1 MTAVIRHPPRERTT
15 ADARLTG
22 ELRLRIGLR
31 GRRSVVVDQFHAGA
45 LRILRAHYAGGSGH
59 PVLTAINPGGAYLG
73 GDEYA
78 VQVGLETEASA
89 LLTTQSAT
97 KVYRTPQ
104 GPARAVQRI
113 DLAPGARFESVPDPL
128 IAYRGARYL
137 QETEVDMAADATI
150 ALAETI
156 THGWSPDG
164 QPFQFDEVSLVT
176 RVRID
181 GRLGVV
187 DNLLLRPGEGGV
199 GPLALGG
206 RSHLA
211 SLLVVDRRADD
222 GVLADLRL
230 MLAEAF
236 PAERGGLLVGV
247 TRLAVPG
254 FALRA
259 LCDSTAAA
267 QAVLHAVINW
277 LRAEWHGEAALEL
290 RKL

>member
-1 MTAVIRHPPRERTT
+1 
-15 ADARLTG
+15 
-22 ELRLRIGLR
+22 
-31 GRRSVVVDQFHAGA
+31 VVVDQFHAGA
-45 LRILRAHYAGGSGH
+45 LRILRAHYAEGSGR
-59 PVLTAINPGGAYLG
+59 PTLTAINPGGAYLG

-78 VQVGLETEASA
+78 VRVELEHGASA

-113 DLAPGARFESVPDPL
+113 DLGPGARFELVPDPL

-137 QETEVDMAADATI
+137 QDTEVDMAADASI
-150 ALAETI
+150 ALAETV
-156 THGWSPDG
+156 TQGWSPDG
-164 QPFQFDEVSLVT
+164 EPFQFDEVSLVT
-176 RVRID
+176 RVRIE

-187 DNLLLRPGEGGV
+187 DNLLLRPGDGGV

-222 GVLADLRL
+222 GVLAALRL

-236 PAERGGLLVGV
+236 PAGHGAPLVGV

-259 LCDSTAAA
+259 LCDSTGSAH
-267 QAVLHAVINW
+267 AVLYAAINW
-277 LRAEWHGEAALEL
+277 LRTEWHAEPALDL

>member
-1 MTAVIRHPPRERTT
+1 
-15 ADARLTG
+15 
-22 ELRLRIGLR
+22 
-31 GRRSVVVDQFHAGA
+31 VVVDQFHAGA
-45 LRILRAHYAGGSGH
+45 LRILRAHYAERSGQ
-59 PVLTAINPGGAYLG
+59 PTLTAINPGGAYLG

-78 VQVGLETEASA
+78 VRVELEQGASA

-104 GPARAVQRI
+104 GPARAVQRL
-113 DLAPGARFESVPDPL
+113 DLGPGARFELVPDPL

-137 QETEVDMAADATI
+137 QDTEVDMAADASI

-156 THGWSPDG
+156 TQGWSPDG
-164 QPFQFDEVSLVT
+164 EPFQFDELSLVT
-176 RVRID
+176 RIRIE

-187 DNLLLRPGEGGV
+187 DNLRLHPGEGGV

-211 SLLVVDRRADD
+211 SLLVVDRRAND
-222 GVLADLRL
+222 GVLAALRL
-230 MLAEAF
+230 MLAGAF
-236 PAERGGLLVGV
+236 PAERRGPLVGV

-259 LCDSTAAA
+259 LCDSTATA
-267 QAVLHAVINW
+267 QGVLHATINW
-277 LRAEWHGEAALEL
+277 LRTEWYGEAPLDL